1 MRLPHGSL
9 WRVRKHLNAHL
20 CSPQM
25 SRQYFWSMQMCG
37 MNQVE
42 SETLFILSRGQN
54 TSSLFYA
61 LASLLKINI
70 KNIFQQ
76 RTTVEQCDKIIDDLI
91 LSIIFIPNVM
101 IVLPLKANPDLPE
114 IASDDRRMN
123 VSLPCCYHSTNIHI
137 FWRPGR
143 HTF

>member
-1 MRLPHGSL
+1 VVKIHQVCFSNISKLAENQ
-9 WRVRKHLNAHL
+9 HL
-20 CSPQM
+20 Q
-25 SRQYFWSMQMCG
+25 
-37 MNQVE
+37 
-42 SETLFILSRGQN
+42 
-54 TSSLFYA
+54 
-61 LASLLKINI
+61 
-70 KNIFQQ
+70 NIFQQ

-91 LSIIFIPNVM
+91 LFMLFIPNVM

-123 VSLPCCYHSTNIHI
+123 VSLPCCYHSTNIHF